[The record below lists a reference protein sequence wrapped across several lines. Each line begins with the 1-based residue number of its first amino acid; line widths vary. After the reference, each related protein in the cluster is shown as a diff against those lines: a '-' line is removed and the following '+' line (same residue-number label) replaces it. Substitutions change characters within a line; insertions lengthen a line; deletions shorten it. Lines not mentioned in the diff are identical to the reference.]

1 MKPLSAR
8 IAKTLIVTAFAA
20 VPLGFA
26 VATSAS
32 PLVFNLDV
40 DSCSGGCGPSG
51 TLFGTVTLSTTA
63 DSDTVHVDVDLSQ
76 TLVSYFIQTGAG
88 YALTWNGPSGE
99 SVSNVSPAAGFEFLG
114 YSDPSVKKGGYSTGG
129 NFGTFSYAIE
139 CEVAPKDALDP
150 SAYCASQPGG
160 GGKQYS
166 DLSFDVTLS
175 PALTLTDFMAT
186 NPQGFYFSVDV
197 IGPSGNTGVIGAN
210 TFQECTPN
218 TPGCAPQECLPTTPG
233 CTPSVPEP
241 GTLALIGVS
250 LLSGLALRR
259 KRGYRVM

>member
-1 MKPLSAR
+1 MKTLSAR

-26 VATSAS
+26 ASTSAS
-32 PLVFNLDV
+32 AIVFDLDV
-40 DSCSGGCGPSG
+40 DSCSGSCGPSG
-51 TLFGTVTLSTTA
+51 TLYGTVTLSTVDA
-63 DSDTVHVDVDLSQ
+63 DTIHVDVDLSQ
-76 TLVSYFIQTGAG
+76 ALVSYFIQTGAG

-99 SVSNVSPAAGFEFLG
+99 TVSNMSPVTGFDFLG
-114 YSDPSVKKGGYSTGG
+114 YSDPNANKGGYSTGG

-139 CEVAPKDALDP
+139 CEVAPKDAPDP

-160 GGKQYS
+160 GGMQYS
-166 DLSFDVTLS
+166 ELSFDVTLS

-186 NPQGFYFSVDV
+186 NPEGFYFSVDL
-197 IGPSGNTGVIGAN
+197 IGPNGNTGVIGAN
-210 TFQECTPN
+210 DFQECTPN
-218 TPGCAPQECLPTTPG
+218 TPGCSPQECLPTTPG
-233 CTPSVPEP
+233 CIPSVPEP

-259 KRGYRVM
+259 RRGYRVV